1 MESRARMVC
10 PRRVGYVFKTARHEH
25 FGARS
30 RKKRTDTMKISTKL
44 ASVGLATAVGLT
56 AVGGITWWVD
66 HVTVSALKQADSDD
80 RCIDACR
87 DINEVCGRLEL
98 AAVDA
103 IGDRALGRP
112 AGERLKQIEDGFTQI
127 ETDARELDEAAGA
140 ENTCPQIELVT
151 ETLPLAREAITVRL
165 MELLDTR
172 GNLREGTRQEF
183 EKIRQ
188 RLARLKDAVEESLD
202 AIETPVRGRLENAPD
217 PRELAAAVDL
227 IGKLRTAHLEAVV
240 AATRAIVE
248 REEGATLQERLQTV
262 SEALET
268 LRTQGESLH
277 EIAETNGEEELAE
290 QATLAVDQLDRTMR
304 TDLARQVAEGARQA
318 QAADAAVAQLQKEI
332 GRQSDAIGRQLAQI
346 EAWARARLAGSEREE
361 LVESVDVVNRLRVG
375 HLELLLTAVEALNDR
390 GEADLSKNRRP
401 AVQKIV
407 DALAPHRNTLLGLAE
422 SDQER
427 RLATSLCDAV
437 EELGDLLSTDL
448 TRIIEAR
455 TERDRRG
462 NEALSAFDREFNE
475 SASKLRESLAALH
488 ESSEPRRTDN
498 GTSAASLR
506 DASMGFRILGDWLVD
521 AAEWLPQANG
531 RFTDIRGSLEK
542 AADRLDTAAGR
553 LDEADRQLAA
563 AQAVVRRRMAAVE
576 RACLELT
583 VAAMIARH
591 GREKDLAPV
600 RHQAVVAA
608 ADALRSAW
616 AELSQAL
623 AGENRQPL
631 AAEIDACVKQLTRTV
646 EVGLVDAIAA
656 DDQNQEAGEQEVAR
670 IRVGLED
677 RAAEFRE
684 HAAALDRLLRGRLA
698 GDETDA
704 VLACLDQL
712 ARIRTNQ
719 LELELAAFDL
729 MIDRDAANEARL
741 ARIEELAAAQEQHLP
756 ALELALD
763 SLQAGVG
770 TNELTSAMAAL
781 VSAVQVDLPH
791 FVQRR
796 SARASDFRSAL
807 TEIDNQIDSNSRDYD
822 NSLAALES
830 ALRERLDPD
839 DSLRYRTILHATA
852 EFRSHHLALM
862 LAAADSIID
871 RQSGAIDAEVLAN
884 IDRSVSQLAA
894 GQQTLAALIQEHP
907 ENEAI
912 RQLNERT
919 QLLAAGIRTE
929 LAQLIAHAAVENRQ
943 ADGAFTGIKAEI
955 GSHTRTIRSAL
966 SQLVASI
973 EEEQAVS
980 KAELNR
986 QLAAAFTLAIAVLA
1000 AVATGVAVVL
1010 TILGRGIARQVR
1022 ATTVYLEEI
1031 AAGGCPQPP
1040 EARTNDEFGRLA
1052 QALSAAGAATAQTVH
1067 EIQEAA
1073 ERKKQEAVARLEGTL
1088 RQRDEELQTQRES
1101 AIRSQTEILEESR
1114 RWEEQVAEAQR
1125 QAEESRRELAS
1136 LQAKIDELIEIVQA
1150 ASRGD
1155 LTRRV
1160 VADGQN
1166 AIDQLARGIGG
1177 LLADLDGILQ
1187 EVADSAR
1194 QFTDGAR
1201 VVADASQNLAHGTQL
1216 QSAGVAQM
1224 RTSIEQLAERV
1235 ELAKA
1240 GAAEADE
1247 LAGRTNQLAEDG
1259 GRAMEKAI
1267 EGIQLIRTS
1276 SEQIGQ
1282 ITQVISEIAKQTNML
1297 ALNAAIEAARAGEH
1311 GMGFAVVADEVRKLA
1326 ERSNRAAGEISGLI
1340 KETGKRVEEGTQLS
1354 KRTGEVLRQIIEG
1367 VRDTSQKIS
1376 EIAVATVQQA
1386 GNAADV
1392 SQAIGRMVEMTEQN
1406 AAGSERMA
1414 SSSEHLG
1421 AEAEGLKRLVAR
1433 FTSR

>member
-1 MESRARMVC
+1 
-10 PRRVGYVFKTARHEH
+10 
-25 FGARS
+25 
-30 RKKRTDTMKISTKL
+30 MKISTKL

-56 AVGGITWWVD
+56 AVSAITWWAN
-66 HVTVSALKQADSDD
+66 HVTITSLKQADS
-80 RCIDACR
+80 RTHSIDVCR
-87 DINEVCGRLEL
+87 DMNNVCGHLEL

-112 AGERLKQIEDGFTQI
+112 AGERLKQIEDGVAQL
-127 ETDARELDEAAGA
+127 EADARTLDEAAGA
-140 ENTCPQIELVT
+140 EDTRRQIELVA
-151 ETLPLAREAITVRL
+151 ETLPHTREAITVRL

-172 GNLREGTRQEF
+172 GNLREETWQEF
-183 EKIRQ
+183 EKLRD
-188 RLARLKDAVEESLD
+188 RLVELKGAVEESLD
-202 AIETPVRGRLENAPD
+202 AIEMPVRGRLENAPD

-227 IGKLRTAHLEAVV
+227 TGKLRTAHLEAVV

-248 REEGATLQERLQTV
+248 REEGAALEKSLQTV
-262 SEALET
+262 GEALET

-277 EIAETNGEEELAE
+277 EVAETNEEEELAE
-290 QATLAVDQLDRTMR
+290 QTTLAIDQLDQTIR

-318 QAADAAVAQLQKEI
+318 KAADAAVAQIQKEI
-332 GRQSDAIGRQLAQI
+332 DRQSDAIGRQLAQI

-361 LVESVDVVNRLRVG
+361 LIESVDVVNRLRVG
-375 HLELLLTAVEALNDR
+375 HLELLLTAVEALEDR
-390 GEADLSKNRRP
+390 GEADLSKDRLP
-401 AVQKIV
+401 ASQEIV
-407 DALAPHRNTLLGLAE
+407 DALAPHRNTLLSLAE
-422 SDQER
+422 SDEER
-427 RLATSLCDAV
+427 RLVASLCDAV
-437 EELGDLLSTDL
+437 EELGDLLRTDL
-448 TRIIEAR
+448 AKVIEAR
-455 TERDRRG
+455 TERNRRG
-462 NEALSAFDREFNE
+462 KEALSAFDHEFNE
-475 SASKLRESLAALH
+475 SNSKLRESLVALH
-488 ESSEPRRTDN
+488 ESFEPRQADN

-506 DASMGFRILGDWLVD
+506 DASEGIQVLGDWLED

-563 AQAVVRRRMAAVE
+563 ARAAVRQRIAAVE
-576 RACLELT
+576 RTSLELM

-591 GREKDLAPV
+591 GREKDLASV
-600 RHQAVVAA
+600 RHEAVAA
-608 ADALRSAW
+608 AVEALRSDW
-616 AELSQAL
+616 AELSQVL
-623 AGENRQPL
+623 AGENSQPI
-631 AAEIDACVKQLTRTV
+631 AAEIDACVAELTRTV
-646 EVGLVDAIAA
+646 KVVLVDTLAA

-670 IRVGLED
+670 IRTGLED

-684 HAAALDRLLRGRLA
+684 HAAVLDGLLRGRLV

-704 VLACLDQL
+704 VLACLDRL
-712 ARIRTNQ
+712 ACIRTNQ
-719 LELELAAFDL
+719 LELKLAAFEL

-741 ARIEELAAAQEQHLP
+741 ARIEELAAAQEQDLP
-756 ALELALD
+756 ALELVLD

-770 TNELTSAMAAL
+770 TNELTFAMAAL

-796 SARASDFRSAL
+796 AARASDFRSAL
-807 TEIDNQIDSNSRDYD
+807 AEIDNRIDGNSRDYG

-839 DSLRYRTILHATA
+839 DSLRYRTILHVTA

-871 RQSGAIDAEVLAN
+871 RQSGTIDAEVLGN

-894 GQQTLAALIQEHP
+894 GQQTLATLIQEDP
-907 ENEAI
+907 ENEAT

-929 LAQLIAHAAVENRQ
+929 LAQLITHAVVENRQ
-943 ADGAFTGIKAEI
+943 ADEAFAGIKAEI

-973 EEEQAVS
+973 EEEQAAS
-980 KAELNR
+980 NAELNR
-986 QLAAAFTLAIAVLA
+986 QLAVAVTLAIVTLVAL
-1000 AVATGVAVVL
+1000 ATGVVAIL
-1010 TILGRGIARQVR
+1010 TLLRRGIARQVR

-1031 AAGGCPQPP
+1031 AAGGCPQPL
-1040 EARTNDEFGRLA
+1040 EARTNDEFGRLT
-1052 QALSAAGAATAQTVH
+1052 QALNAASAATTQTVR

-1073 ERKKQEAVARLEGTL
+1073 EREKQEAIARLEGIL
-1088 RQRDEELQTQRES
+1088 RKCEEELQQQRDS
-1101 AIRSQTEILEESR
+1101 AARSQTERLEESR
-1114 RWEEQVAEAQR
+1114 RWQEQATEAQR
-1125 QAEESRRELAS
+1125 RAEESQRELTLLKAR
-1136 LQAKIDELIEIVQA
+1136 IDELIEIVQA

-1160 VADGQN
+1160 AADGEE
-1166 AIDQLARGIGG
+1166 AVDQLARGIGG
-1177 LLADLDGILQ
+1177 LLADLNGILQ
-1187 EVADSAR
+1187 EVAESAR
-1194 QFTDGAR
+1194 QFNDGAR
-1201 VVADASQNLAHGTQL
+1201 VVADASQNLAHGTQV
-1216 QSAGVAQM
+1216 QSAGVEQM

-1267 EGIQLIRTS
+1267 EGIQLIRSS

-1326 ERSNRAAGEISGLI
+1326 ERSNRAAGEISALI

-1354 KRTGEVLRQIIEG
+1354 EQTGEALRQIIEG
-1367 VRDTSQKIS
+1367 VHATSQKIS

-1386 GNAADV
+1386 GNTADV
-1392 SQAIGRMVEMTEQN
+1392 SQAIGRVVEITEQT
-1406 AAGSERMA
+1406 AAGSEQMA
-1414 SSSEHLG
+1414 SSSEQLG
-1421 AEAEGLKRLVAR
+1421 AQADGLKRLVAR
-1433 FTSR
+1433 LTSRQESPRK